1 MRILFVC
8 SGNTCRSPLAEAIA
22 RSVAA
27 ERGLDDIDVGSAGTS
42 AWDGA
47 PASDGSMLVAIERG
61 WDLNAHRA
69 RALTAELV
77 GWADLVLVMGPQ
89 HRERAIALGGAGK
102 SYLLTDYASRGATA
116 RAVTDPFGGDLANYR
131 TTADELEGEIRKVLD
146 RVATEQAGGR
156 P

>member
-27 ERGLDDIDVGSAGTS
+27 ERGLDDIEVASAGTS

-47 PASDGSMLVAIERG
+47 TASDGSMLVAIERG
-61 WDLNAHRA
+61 YDLDAHRA
-69 RALTAELV
+69 RTLTADLV
-77 GWADLVLVMGPQ
+77 GWADLVLAMGPQ

-116 RAVTDPFGGDLANYR
+116 RAVNDPFGGDLAGYR
-131 TTADELEGEIRKVLD
+131 TTADELETEIRKVLD
-146 RVATEQAGGR
+146 RVASEQAGGR